1 MLPIRNL
8 MDVSMRKI
16 FLSLIFF
23 FSFCAS
29 ALAVTV
35 GEVIGSMGTTW
46 NERDGQIE
54 NTSTGYELEMNDFL
68 QTGEDGG
75 MILSYKDKTKF
86 TMGPNTELVIDE
98 FAFDTSVI
106 PIELAMNISVNVGTF
121 TYESGQVSTL
131 GGEVNITAGNATI
144 TVQGTAFSGT
154 VDTSGKATITLLPDS
169 NGAVGQVTVSNDAG
183 SQTITNAYNSVTVY
197 TNDLAPT
204 PPKIETNKQD
214 IIELDKFED
223 EIKDESQ
230 KHFGDVDSKSDMSKD
245 EQEAQEMEEAIIN
258 EEASIVEDSNT
269 IVGTDMSVGETDS
282 IVEMDSVE
290 ESNLVEV
297 EEVDTSYYDSWEED
311 LKDWGYIDED
321 NQISV
326 WDAEGEKT
334 MDWDDAKK
342 MYAEMDQAYFDAIGC
357 SDCSWDTINWD
368 EIDWDAV
375 DWDAYYDDYNETLEK
390 YGLTSWDVKE
400 DDVTETVE
408 DEATE
413 VEVVEGYTWEDFAL
427 DDDYYNNNEYK
438 NAGGPPTLTI
448 QNYCEYNGY
457 DTSWCTQD
465 YVDYLNNWYKDDW
478 TLKVTNDSWTK
489 ESKKIFGKLY
499 GWCGSWP
506 NYKMCDNQPKPWKM
520 KDLKKTYITDWE
532 WADWDTYWDALY
544 DWWYTGYDYNNE
556 SDEVTLEEEYDFE
569 TDDITLE
576 EELLLA
582 SYNEE
587 ECLKY
592 GYYWD
597 NANSS
602 CGTEWVDNSGAETN
616 VTASGESLNYTTGE
630 VTQTLTTSSG
640 GVSTSTT
647 STGRVSTLGNDFDAT
662 ASTSGDYTIINRY
675 NDNHRAYIKTETA
688 KEADIQILQDMEA
701 QHLDVGSS
709 STQNNITIIQTD

>member
-1 MLPIRNL
+1 
-8 MDVSMRKI
+8 MRKI
-16 FLSLIFF
+16 FLLI
-23 FSFCAS
+23 SFLVLFCSS
-29 ALAVTV
+29 ALAQTV
-35 GEVIGSMGTTW
+35 GTVIGQMGTTW
-46 NERDGQIE
+46 NERDGKIE
-54 NTSTGYELEMNDFL
+54 NTSMGYELQMWDFL

-75 MILSYKDKTKF
+75 MILKYADNTKF
-86 TMGPNTELVIDE
+86 TMGPGTELTIDE
-98 FAFDTSVI
+98 YSFDTSVI
-106 PIELAMNISVNVGTF
+106 PIKIAMNVSVNVGTF
-121 TYESGQVSTL
+121 TYESGSISNL
-131 GGEVNITAGNATI
+131 GGEVNINAGNATI

-169 NGAVGQVTVSNDAG
+169 TGAVGQVTVSNDAG

-230 KHFGDVDSKSDMSKD
+230 KHFGDIDSKSEMSK
-245 EQEAQEMEEAIIN
+245 EETQAQEMEEALIN
-258 EEASIVEDSNT
+258 EEASVVEDSNT
-269 IVGTDMSVGETDS
+269 IVATDMSIGETDAM
-282 IVEMDSVE
+282 VEMESVE
-290 ESNLVEV
+290 ESTLVEV
-297 EEVDTSYYDSWEED
+297 IDDVDTSYYDEWESD

-357 SDCSWDTINWD
+357 SDCTWDTINWD
-368 EIDWDAV
+368 DVDWDAV
-375 DWDAYYDDYNETLEK
+375 DWEAYYDEYNELLED
-390 YGLTSWDVKE
+390 YGLTSWAVEEEEVNVVEETKDE
-400 DDVTETVE
+400 TEA
-408 DEATE
+408 D
-413 VEVVEGYTWEDFAL
+413 VVEGYTWEDFAL
-427 DDDYYNNNEYK
+427 DDAYYSNSEYK
-438 NAGGPPTLTI
+438 AAGGPPTLTV

-457 DTSWCTQD
+457 EDYWCNQD
-465 YVDYLNNWYKDDW
+465 YVDYLNDWYKNDW

-499 GWCGSWP
+499 GWCGSYP
-506 NYKMCDNQPKPWKM
+506 NWKMCENQPKPWKM
-520 KDLKKTYITDWE
+520 KDLKKTYISDWE

-556 SDEVTLEEEYDFE
+556 DDQSNWEDEYNYEDDYDIDAE
-569 TDDITLE
+569 L
-576 EELLLA
+576 ELLLA
-582 SYNEE
+582 SYDKE
-587 ECLKY
+587 ECLNY

-597 NANSS
+597 NAKSS
-602 CGTEWVDNSGAETN
+602 CGTEWVDNSGSETT
-616 VTASGESLNYTTGE
+616 VTASGETLNYTTGD
-630 VTQTLTTSSG
+630 VTQTLTTTSG

-647 STGRVSTLGNDFDAT
+647 STGRVSTLDNDFDAT

-675 NDNHRAYIKTETA
+675 NDNHRAYIKTETSN
-688 KEADIQILQDMEA
+688 EADVQILQDKEA
-701 QHLDVGSS
+701 QHIDVGTS

>member
-1 MLPIRNL
+1 
-8 MDVSMRKI
+8 MRKI
-16 FLSLIFF
+16 FLLI
-23 FSFCAS
+23 SFLVLFCSS
-29 ALAVTV
+29 ALAQTV
-35 GEVIGSMGTTW
+35 GTVIGQMGTTW
-46 NERDGQIE
+46 NERDGKIE
-54 NTSTGYELEMNDFL
+54 NTSMGYELQMWDFL

-75 MILSYKDKTKF
+75 MILKYADNTKF
-86 TMGPNTELVIDE
+86 TMGPGTELTIDE
-98 FAFDTSVI
+98 YSFDTSVI
-106 PIELAMNISVNVGTF
+106 PIKIAMNVSVNVGTF
-121 TYESGQVSTL
+121 TYESGSISNL
-131 GGEVNITAGNATI
+131 GGEVNINAGNATI

-230 KHFGDVDSKSDMSKD
+230 KHFGDIDSKSEMSK
-245 EQEAQEMEEAIIN
+245 EETQAQEMEEALIN
-258 EEASIVEDSNT
+258 EEASVVEDSNT
-269 IVGTDMSVGETDS
+269 IVGTDMSVSESDAM
-282 IVEMDSVE
+282 IEMESVE
-290 ESNLVEV
+290 ESTLVEV
-297 EEVDTSYYDSWEED
+297 IDDVDTSYYDEWESD

-357 SDCSWDTINWD
+357 SDCTWDTINWD
-368 EIDWDAV
+368 DVDWDAV
-375 DWDAYYDDYNETLEK
+375 DWEAYYDEYNELLED
-390 YGLTSWDVKE
+390 YGLTSWAVEEEEVNVVEETKDE
-400 DDVTETVE
+400 TEA
-408 DEATE
+408 D
-413 VEVVEGYTWEDFAL
+413 VVEGYTWEDFAL
-427 DDDYYNNNEYK
+427 DDAYYSNSEYK
-438 NAGGPPTLTI
+438 AAGGPPTLTV

-457 DTSWCTQD
+457 DDYWCNQD
-465 YVDYLNNWYKDDW
+465 YVDWLNDWYKDDW

-499 GWCGSWP
+499 GWCGSYP
-506 NYKMCDNQPKPWKM
+506 NYKMCENQPKPWKM
-520 KDLKKTYITDWE
+520 KDLKKKYITDWS
-532 WADWDTYWDALY
+532 WNDWDVYWDALY

-556 SDEVTLEEEYDFE
+556 DDQSNWEDEYAYEDDYDIDAE
-569 TDDITLE
+569 L
-576 EELLLA
+576 ELLLA
-582 SYNEE
+582 SYDKE
-587 ECLKY
+587 ECLNY

-597 NANSS
+597 NAKSS
-602 CGTEWVDNSGAETN
+602 CGTEWVDNSGSETT
-616 VTASGESLNYTTGE
+616 VTASGETLNYTTGD
-630 VTQTLTTSSG
+630 VTQTLTTTSG

-647 STGRVSTLGNDFDAT
+647 STGRVSTLDNDFDAT

-675 NDNHRAYIKTETA
+675 NDNHRAYIKTETSN
-688 KEADIQILQDMEA
+688 EADVQILQDKEA
-701 QHLDVGSS
+701 QHIDVGTS

>member
-1 MLPIRNL
+1 
-8 MDVSMRKI
+8 MRKI
-16 FLSLIFF
+16 FLLI
-23 FSFCAS
+23 SFLVLFCSS
-29 ALAVTV
+29 ALAQTV
-35 GEVIGSMGTTW
+35 GTVIGQMGTTW
-46 NERDGQIE
+46 NERGGQIE
-54 NTSTGYELEMNDFL
+54 NTSMGYELQMWDFL

-75 MILSYKDKTKF
+75 MILKYADNTKF
-86 TMGPNTELVIDE
+86 TMGPGTELTIDE
-98 FAFDTSVI
+98 YSFDTSVI
-106 PIELAMNISVNVGTF
+106 PIKIAMNVSVNVGTF
-121 TYESGQVSTL
+121 TYESGSISNL
-131 GGEVNITAGNATI
+131 GGEVNINAGNATI

-223 EIKDESQ
+223 EIKDEST
-230 KHFGDVDSKSDMSKD
+230 KTFGDVEKKSEMSK
-245 EQEAQEMEEAIIN
+245 EETQAQEMEEALIN
-258 EEASIVEDSNT
+258 EEASVVEDSNT
-269 IVGTDMSVGETDS
+269 IVATDMSIGETDAM
-282 IVEMDSVE
+282 VEMESVE
-290 ESNLVEV
+290 ESTLVEV
-297 EEVDTSYYDSWEED
+297 IDDVDTSYYDEWESD

-357 SDCSWDTINWD
+357 SDCTWDTINWD
-368 EIDWDAV
+368 DVDWDAV
-375 DWDAYYDDYNETLEK
+375 DWDAYYDEYNELLEA
-390 YGLTSWDVKE
+390 YGLTSWAVEEEEVNVVEETKE
-400 DDVTETVE
+400 ET
-408 DEATE
+408 EAT
-413 VEVVEGYTWEDFAL
+413 VVEGYTWEDFAL
-427 DDDYYNNNEYK
+427 DDDYYNNAEYK
-438 NAGGPPTLTI
+438 SQGGPPTLTV

-457 DTSWCTQD
+457 DDYWCNQD
-465 YVDYLNNWYKDDW
+465 YIDYLNDWYKNDW

-499 GWCGSWP
+499 GWCGSYP
-506 NYKMCDNQPKPWKM
+506 NWKMCENQPKPWKM
-520 KDLKKTYITDWE
+520 KDLKKTYISDWE

-556 SDEVTLEEEYDFE
+556 DDQSNWEDEYNYEDDYDIDAE
-569 TDDITLE
+569 L
-576 EELLLA
+576 ELLLA
-582 SYNEE
+582 SYDKE
-587 ECLKY
+587 ECLNY

-597 NANSS
+597 NAKSS
-602 CGTEWVDNSGAETN
+602 CGTEWVDNSGSETT
-616 VTASGESLNYTTGE
+616 VTASGETLNYSTGD
-630 VTQTLTTSSG
+630 VTQTLTTTSG

-647 STGRVSTLGNDFDAT
+647 STGRVSTLDNDFDAT

-675 NDNHRAYIKTETA
+675 NDNHRAYIKTETSN
-688 KEADIQILQDMEA
+688 EADVQILQDKEA
-701 QHLDVGSS
+701 QHIDVGTS